1 MPLLGVWWP
10 NASIEI
16 DGIQLGEEIIGS
28 ESAITRTF
36 VQATLP
42 AGDHNLNISLK
53 NDKYL
58 PLLGDTNLYVEKVV
72 LSG

>member
-1 MPLLGVWWP
+1 MPLVGTWWP

-16 DGIQLGEEIIGS
+16 DGIQIDEERIDS
-28 ESAITRTF
+28 RSTLSKTF
-36 VQATLP
+36 TWVTIP
-42 AGDHNLNISLK
+42 AGDHYLNISLK

-58 PLLGDTNLYVEKVV
+58 PLLGDMNLYVEKVV